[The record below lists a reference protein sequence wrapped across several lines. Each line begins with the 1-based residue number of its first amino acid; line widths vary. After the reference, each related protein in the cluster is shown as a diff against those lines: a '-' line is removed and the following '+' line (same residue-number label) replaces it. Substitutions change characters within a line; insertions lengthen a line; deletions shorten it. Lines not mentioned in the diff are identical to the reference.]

1 MTDSFAVDEARHQR
15 KAGLLLAAIAATLV
29 MSLCAAI
36 GPITLFWTNETRVER
51 NLVEQHLDLV
61 RNVQSLLV
69 DAETGQR
76 GYVLTGKDVF
86 LQPYHIASSMIRPA
100 LTRLRQAYA
109 GSPPEDIAKV
119 EELIQHAEMKMSHL
133 AMVVRLRS
141 ESGFEAG
148 AAEITSGRGKQL
160 MDSVRDISADLVATE
175 IQHVAL
181 LERKLE
187 RNLRWAV
194 FLSAITFLVT
204 LGLGRFMYLS
214 MRKTVQRQAELAR
227 QQNES
232 AAAAVAATTQLSQS
246 LVDLEQRNREIGL
259 LAELA
264 QLLQTELSQ
273 EEALQLASTYCK
285 RLLRTSSGTFYLYR
299 NSADALQP
307 AAFWGHS
314 QGSPDADFALL
325 SPQDCWAIR
334 RGRRHVVEENHDI
347 ACRHY
352 ASEFETG
359 ATANW
364 CLPLIA
370 YGEVLGLLYIRFP
383 GPGAAPDASLQCA
396 EAVAEQTALALAN
409 SSMRQVLQSQSIKD
423 PLTGLYNRRFMEETL
438 ERELAR
444 AKRSHSALSVVMV
457 DLDNFKA
464 LNDHHGHPAGDAVL
478 QTCSALLQRSLR
490 ASDIACRFGGEE
502 LMVILPDCST
512 EDAVIKADTIRAS
525 FEAMTYGEIDGLLR
539 VTASFGVACT
549 TQCGFDK
556 SVLLKSADAALY
568 SAKRGGKNRVERWLL
583 PSAEERSA

>member
-1 MTDSFAVDEARHQR
+1 MTDSLAATEFARHR
-15 KAGLLLAAIAATLV
+15 SASVLMAAVTATLV
-29 MSLCAAI
+29 MSICAAI
-36 GPITLFWTNETRVER
+36 GPITLFWTNETRIER
-51 NLVEQHLDLV
+51 NQVEQHLDLV
-61 RNVQSLLV
+61 RSMQSLLV

-86 LQPYHIASSMIRPA
+86 LQPYYIASSMMHPA
-100 LTRLRQAYA
+100 LARLRQAY
-109 GSPPEDIAKV
+109 SSDSPEDIAKV
-119 EELIQHAEMKMSHL
+119 EDLIEHAEMKMAHL
-133 AMVVRLRS
+133 EMVIRLRTD
-141 ESGFEAG
+141 SGFEASE
-148 AAEITSGRGKQL
+148 AEIASGRGKQL
-160 MDSVRDISADLVATE
+160 MDYVRNLGAELIAAENQRVA
-175 IQHVAL
+175 V
-181 LERKLE
+181 LEAKLQ

-194 FLSAITFLVT
+194 VFSALTFLIT

-214 MRKTVQRQAELAR
+214 MRRTMRRQAELAQ
-227 QQNES
+227 QQNDS
-232 AAAAVAATTQLSQS
+232 AAAAVAATTRLSQS
-246 LVDLEQRNREIGL
+246 LADLEQRNEEIGL

-285 RLLRTSSGTFYLYR
+285 RLLRNSSGTIYLYR

-307 AAFWGHS
+307 AAFWGHM
-314 QGSPDADFALL
+314 QGLQEPDLALL
-325 SPQDCWAIR
+325 SPQDCWGVR
-334 RGRRHVVEENHDI
+334 RGRRHVVRVGHDI

-352 ASEFETG
+352 LSEFEKD
-359 ATANW
+359 ATVRW

-370 YGEVLGLLYIRFP
+370 YGEVLGLLYIRFASLEQVP
-383 GPGAAPDASLQCA
+383 EASLQCA
-396 EAVAEQTALALAN
+396 EAIAEQTALALAN
-409 SSMRQVLQSQSIKD
+409 GRMRQVLQSQSIKD

-502 LMVILPDCST
+502 LMVILPDCTT
-512 EDAVIKADTIRAS
+512 EDAVIKAESIRAS
-525 FEAMTYGEIDGLLR
+525 FEAMTYSEIDGSLR

-549 TQCGFDK
+549 AQCGFDK
-556 SVLLKSADAALY
+556 SVLLKSTDAALY
-568 SAKRGGKNRVERWLL
+568 SAKRSGKNRVERWLL
-583 PSAEERSA
+583 PSAEQRSA